1 VTEQDKPIDSNISI
15 ADKYE
20 PAMSITDQ
28 AEADAYLAACVEHTQ
43 RATPPELGA
52 VIPKPLA
59 EAIERANI
67 GYFAGYYDNETRE
80 RVERLFRC
88 EHPVFGSIAKNGPP
102 TPEQVLAAGRD
113 LGMALRK
120 RSR

>member
-1 VTEQDKPIDSNISI
+1 MKTPMPADISN
-15 ADKYE
+15 ADKYG
-20 PAMSITDQ
+20 PAMGITDQ

-43 RATPPELGA
+43 RATPPELGSVMPA
-52 VIPKPLA
+52 PLA
-59 EAIERANI
+59 EAIERSNL

-102 TPEQVLAAGRD
+102 TPEQALAAGRAF
-113 LGMALRK
+113 GMAARK
-120 RSR
+120 HRP